1 MYNIRH
7 QKSNYLNTKLR
18 FDNIHVINFT
28 TFPNQISIISIIIII
43 KFILI
48 PYNLHIKI

>member
-7 QKSNYLNTKLR
+7 QKSNYLNTKL

-28 TFPNQISIISIIIII
+28 TFPNQISITSIIIII